1 MRPQRT
7 LELGAGR
14 TPSSAGVVTLDRA
27 ASTRPDIVH
36 DINVVPWP
44 LETSSFDLIRCYD
57 VVEHL
62 DDLLSVMGEIH
73 RVGAPGARVEITT
86 PHYSSANS
94 WTDPTHRHHLGI
106 RSFDYFTDGH
116 ALSYYSDARFTIR
129 ERRIRFR
136 NTLAG
141 RVIERFANR
150 HPELYEEHL
159 AWMLPAF
166 FLWFVL
172 EVRKA

>member
-1 MRPQRT
+1 MT
-7 LELGAGR
+7 ILELGAGR
-14 TPSSAGVVTLDRA
+14 TRSGPGVVTLDRA
-27 ASTRPDIVH
+27 ASTTPDVLH

-44 LETSSFDLIRCYD
+44 LATSSFDVIRCYD

-62 DDLLSVMGEIH
+62 DDLLTAMQEIH
-73 RVGAPGARVEITT
+73 RVGVAGARVEITT

-94 WTDPTHRHHLGI
+94 WTDPTHRQHLGF

-116 ALSYYSDARFTIR
+116 ALNFYGEARFEMR

-136 NTLAG
+136 NTLRG
-141 RVIERFANR
+141 RIIEQLANR
-150 HPELYEEHL
+150 RPDLYEEHL

>member
-1 MRPQRT
+1 MI

-14 TPSSAGVVTLDRA
+14 TRSGPGVVTLDRA
-27 ASTRPDIVH
+27 ASTAPDVVH

-44 LETSSFDLIRCYD
+44 LETSAFDVIRCYD

-62 DDLLSVMGEIH
+62 DNLLAVMEEIH

-94 WTDPTHRHHLGI
+94 WTDPTHRQHLGV

-116 ALSYYSDARFTIR
+116 PLNFYSHARFAVL

-136 NTLAG
+136 NTLKG
-141 RVIERFANR
+141 RLAEQLANR
-150 HPELYEEHL
+150 RPEFYEEHL

>member
-1 MRPQRT
+1 MI

-14 TPSSAGVVTLDRA
+14 TRSGPGVVTLDRA
-27 ASTRPDIVH
+27 ASTEPDVVH

-44 LETSSFDLIRCYD
+44 LATSSFDVIRCYD

-62 DDLLSVMGEIH
+62 DSLLTLMEEIH

-86 PHYSSANS
+86 PHYSSVNS
-94 WTDPTHRHHLGI
+94 WTDPTHRQHLGV
-106 RSFDYFTDGH
+106 RSFDYFTEEH
-116 ALSYYSDARFTIR
+116 ALSFYSEARFVIF

-136 NTLAG
+136 NTLRG
-141 RVIERFANR
+141 RVVERFANR
-150 HPELYEEHL
+150 RPAFYEEHL
-159 AWMLPAF
+159 AWVLPAF

-172 EVRKA
+172 EVQKP

>member
-1 MRPQRT
+1 MTPPLT
-7 LELGAGR
+7 LELGAGLTR
-14 TPSSAGVVTLDRA
+14 SSAGVVTLDRA
-27 ASTRPDIVH
+27 ASTGPDVVH

-44 LETSSFDLIRCYD
+44 LETSSFGLIRCYD
-57 VVEHL
+57 VIEHL
-62 DDLLSVMGEIH
+62 EDLVSVMGEIH

-94 WTDPTHRHHLGI
+94 WTDPTHRQHLGV
-106 RSFDYFTDGH
+106 RSFDYFTEGH
-116 ALSYYSDARFTIR
+116 PLSFYSTARFAIL

-136 NTLAG
+136 DTLRG
-141 RVIERFANR
+141 RVVEQLANR
-150 HPELYEEHL
+150 RPDFYEEHL

-172 EVRKA
+172 EVRKS